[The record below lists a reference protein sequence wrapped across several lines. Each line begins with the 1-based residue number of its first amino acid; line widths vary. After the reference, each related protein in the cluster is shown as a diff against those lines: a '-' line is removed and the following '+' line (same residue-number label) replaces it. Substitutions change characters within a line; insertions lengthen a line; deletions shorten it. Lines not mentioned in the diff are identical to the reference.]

1 MPNTVKS
8 WVSAIPQNSTAKKQK
23 TEEELIM
30 KNKGNPKPRK
40 QENAGSV
47 KQADKEEKQ
56 VTQFA
61 SNASG
66 IAADMDIECI
76 SVHDAAVIWAANGR
90 DSRYTF
96 GFSEEVLEDAL

>member
-1 MPNTVKS
+1 
-8 WVSAIPQNSTAKKQK
+8 
-23 TEEELIM
+23 M
-30 KNKGNPKPRK
+30 KNKGKPEPRK
-40 QENAGSV
+40 WENASSV